1 MARSLNTKGREELA
15 VLRRR
20 VVCQQSLERI
30 HPADARKLIEKIDE
44 LDALIIKTYE
54 IDENNQQESFNV

>member
-15 VLRRR
+15 ALRRR
-20 VVCQQSLERI
+20 VVRQQSLERI
-30 HPADARKLIEKIDE
+30 HPVDAKKLIEKIDE

-54 IDENNQQESFNV
+54 VDENNQQESFNV

>member
-20 VVCQQSLERI
+20 VVRQQSLERI